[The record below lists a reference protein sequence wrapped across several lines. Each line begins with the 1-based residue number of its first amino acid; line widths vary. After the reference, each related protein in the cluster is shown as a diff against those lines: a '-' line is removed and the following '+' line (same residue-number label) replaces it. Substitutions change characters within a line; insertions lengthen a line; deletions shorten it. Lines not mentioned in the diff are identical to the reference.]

1 MPADPVKETITAEV
15 VARLE
20 RLFTDTTSAY
30 HFALGQSVQRY
41 KHQWDADEHITN
53 TDLETPAVF
62 VFRQPE
68 SQILQG
74 ADVEIDLSSRSLTF
88 EIWYIH
94 SGEDS
99 DDDVMLKVEADIE
112 KALFNDLSDVPDVF
126 FGVNSSA
133 IQYSV
138 RALDSRD
145 EMPRD
150 GVVATLSFDWKTVI
164 GDPTTSA

>member
-1 MPADPVKETITAEV
+1 VVADPVKETLTAEV

-30 HFALGQSVQRY
+30 HFALGQSVQRE

-68 SQILQG
+68 TQILQG
-74 ADVEIDLSSRSLTF
+74 ADVEIGLSSRSLTF

-126 FGVNSSA
+126 FGVNSNA
-133 IQYSV
+133 IQFSARSV
-138 RALDSRD
+138 NSQD

-164 GDPTTSA
+164 GDPTTAN